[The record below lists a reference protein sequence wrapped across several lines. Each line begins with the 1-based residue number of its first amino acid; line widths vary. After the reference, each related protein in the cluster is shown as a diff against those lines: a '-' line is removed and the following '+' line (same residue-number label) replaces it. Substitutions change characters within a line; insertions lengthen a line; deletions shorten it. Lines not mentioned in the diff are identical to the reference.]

1 MENIYGYLQEVHNES
16 VIKDLS
22 YNEDEKSITF
32 RDKRGE
38 WKLIEELSEVC
49 ECSNHSKAKILLD
62 DFIQG
67 FVCEKCIKAE
77 SQSNPQYIFSN
88 YVAYFE
94 TKGF

>member
-1 MENIYGYLQEVHNES
+1 MVRGGKKILNYLLILTFLISLCGCAAENTASGTDN
-16 VIKDLS
+16 
-22 YNEDEKSITF
+22 
-32 RDKRGE
+32 DK
-38 WKLIEELSEVC
+38 KIIEELNEIC

-67 FVCEKCIKAE
+67 FVCEKCIKTE